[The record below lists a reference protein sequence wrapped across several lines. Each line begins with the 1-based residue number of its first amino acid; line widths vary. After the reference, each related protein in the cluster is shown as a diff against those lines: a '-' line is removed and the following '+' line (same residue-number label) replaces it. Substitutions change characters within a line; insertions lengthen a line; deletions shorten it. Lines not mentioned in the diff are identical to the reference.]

1 MKSAMAVTAVVVLLL
16 CGATVVPAQ
25 DTTEAAAQRALAQ
38 RIAEQTAA
46 RIEQHYRLPY
56 LGLAVVYRGQ
66 TALLARG
73 YSDQAQTIA
82 FDAHESVV
90 RAASM
95 GKLPTAL
102 VAAELL
108 SEHEIAISAPVRQH
122 VHSIPVPTR
131 ERTPFQFEHL
141 LTHTEGFEL
150 QSFNTRTLD
159 PEELIPLR
167 EFLNRSPPV
176 PFQRP
181 GLMTT
186 YGNLAAAVL
195 GATIE
200 ELSGQPFAETI
211 KQRLFEPAAM
221 SSSTFDQPLPPALAE
236 RRAAEL
242 RYQGASLR
250 LLEPSWSQLVPAEG
264 FHTTV
269 ADAARLISLLQSG
282 GRFGDQRILS
292 QDTVRRA
299 LEIRFRNHRRLP
311 GVSSGFLEQQH
322 AGLRLLIRDG
332 DSEGMMSRMIL
343 VPQADIGL
351 FLVTGTNNTAP
362 RTTTAGFLAQALCD
376 EIACPDP
383 LDGYPLP
390 ELSEPL
396 QTYNGLYSLT
406 NRPRNDVS
414 RLPLQVSTLLRIR
427 TTDAGTLLVTP
438 MPDDPFAGID
448 RPTEFHP
455 LGEQL
460 FESADRSLR
469 IAFARGPL
477 GEVRYLF
484 SGGGY
489 HGTYEKL
496 QPWQRLYFALAGLVL
511 PILLCVIETLRRIIT
526 TLARTT
532 AVQPDTR
539 QRMQRIGMTAFA
551 AVITAFAA
559 LLVPALALVGSAA
572 GLPPWELGMG
582 AFAYTVFSLPLVGF
596 AAVLWT
602 LALGARSVPTG
613 LAISVPA
620 GIMDR
625 LLLASVPILFVALYH
640 WRLLGF
646 WF

>member
-1 MKSAMAVTAVVVLLL
+1 MKIAMAVTAVLALIL
-16 CGATVVPAQ
+16 FGATGVPAQ
-25 DTTEAAAQRALAQ
+25 NSTEAAAQRALAQ

-46 RIEQHYRLPY
+46 RIEQRYRLPY
-56 LGLAVVYRGQ
+56 FGLAVVYRGHSV
-66 TALLARG
+66 LLTRG

-90 RAASM
+90 RAASIGM
-95 GKLPTAL
+95 LPTAL
-102 VAAELL
+102 LAAELL
-108 SEHEIAISAPVRQH
+108 AEHEIAVSAPVRQH
-122 VHSIPVPTR
+122 LRSIPVPTR
-131 ERTPFQFEHL
+131 ERTPIQFEHL
-141 LTHTEGFEL
+141 LTHSEGFEL
-150 QSFNTRTLD
+150 RSVNTRALD
-159 PEELIPLR
+159 PGELIPLR
-167 EFLNRSPPV
+167 EFLNSSPPL

-186 YGNLAAAVL
+186 YGTWASAVL

-200 ELSGQPFAETI
+200 ELSGRPFAETM
-211 KQRLFEPAAM
+211 KRRLFEPAAM
-221 SSSTFDQPLPPALAE
+221 NSTTFDQPLPPALAE

-242 RYQGASLR
+242 RHQGAALR
-250 LLEPSWSQLVPAEG
+250 VLEPSWSQLAPADG

-282 GRFGDQRILS
+282 GRFGDQHILS

-299 LEIRFRNHRRLP
+299 LEVRFRNHRRLP
-311 GVSSGFLEQQH
+311 GVSSGFLEQEH

-351 FLVTGTNNTAP
+351 FLVTGTNNTGP
-362 RTTTAGFLAQALCD
+362 RTTAAGFLAQALCD
-376 EIACPDP
+376 KIECPGP

-396 QTYNGLYSLT
+396 QAYSGLYSLT
-406 NRPRNDVS
+406 NRPRNDIS
-414 RLPLQVSTLLRIR
+414 RLPLQLSTLLRIR

-448 RPTEFHP
+448 RPTEFQP

-496 QPWQRLYFALAGLVL
+496 QPWQRLYFALAGLLL
-511 PILLCVIETLRRIIT
+511 PILLCVIETVRRIIYALT
-526 TLARTT
+526 RPT
-532 AVQPDTR
+532 AVQPDR
-539 QRMQRIGMTAFA
+539 RGRMQRIGMTVFA
-551 AVITAFAA
+551 AAITAFAA

-572 GLPPWELGMG
+572 GLAPWVLGMG

-620 GIMDR
+620 GLMDR